1 MSHPKLFQ
9 GVWLKP
15 VHKAHM
21 NVNVISDLLVTDFA
35 NVLMIMNACTVQI
48 LALIMRTAS
57 IL

>member
-1 MSHPKLFQ
+1 
-9 GVWLKP
+9 
-15 VHKAHM
+15 M